1 MAQVLFDVMVDGRFI
16 CSMGCE
22 YNPLNPLSIDR
33 LVKLVTR
40 RYPSLRGKEFI
51 VLFNKSR
58 KQKDGKRR

>member
-1 MAQVLFDVMVDGRFI
+1 MEKVLFDVMVDGRFI

-40 RYPSLRGKEFI
+40 RYPSL
-51 VLFNKSR
+51 
-58 KQKDGKRR
+58 KQKNFLIKFKSKL